1 MIPLIL
7 IVIFSSVSPTGER
20 TAIGVEMA
28 DGTVLTADNILTGC
42 SPYHTFVELMGDHR
56 ENNKTNNKSNTP
68 TTIQNTESN
77 GVFDDFSHHVKST
90 DFSCGAFKINC
101 AVDRLPNFTCYPSPE
116 GGEPGP
122 MHRGK
127 YVRMVRYAA
136 SHLYLNCCDLM
147 K

>member
-1 MIPLIL
+1 MIIIL
-7 IVIFSSVSPTGER
+7 TTIFSSVSPTGER

-42 SPYHTFVELMGDHR
+42 SPYHTFVELMDDHR
-56 ENNKTNNKSNTP
+56 ENNEINNSTNAPVK
-68 TTIQNTESN
+68 IDNTESN
-77 GVFDDFSHHVKST
+77 GKLEDFSHHVKST
-90 DFSCGAFKINC
+90 DFSCGALKINC

-127 YVRMVRYAA
+127 HVSTVRYAA
-136 SHLYLNCCDLM
+136 AHV
-147 K
+147 